1 MVNFKTVLTIMTI
14 VSTSEKKSEYTG
26 KISRRPGRCRKV
38 NHPHY
43 KSPPPPSEIYAVY
56 GQLPHSLGII
66 AIHITKP
73 RILYK

>member
-38 NHPHY
+38 NHP
-43 KSPPPPSEIYAVY
+43 
-56 GQLPHSLGII
+56 LGII